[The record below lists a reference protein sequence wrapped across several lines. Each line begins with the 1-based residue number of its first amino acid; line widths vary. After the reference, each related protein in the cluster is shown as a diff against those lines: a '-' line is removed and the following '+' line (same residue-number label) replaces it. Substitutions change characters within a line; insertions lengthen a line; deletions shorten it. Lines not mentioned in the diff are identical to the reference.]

1 MTERKIEPL
10 DFNGET
16 IYIEVADDIE
26 VADVME
32 TQPVE
37 DGRRKGY
44 RKTSTQEELKTAGE
58 QVRSTISALSA
69 TVHEAL
75 SNNMPTEWSIEI
87 NIGFKGKAGIPFV
100 TEGEANGAVKVTAKW
115 VKGQ

>member
-16 IYIEVADDIE
+16 IYVEVAEIE
-26 VADVME
+26 QM
-32 TQPVE
+32 QPEVP
-37 DGRRKGY
+37 RTRKGY
-44 RKTSTQEELKTAGE
+44 EKVSTESELVTAGE
-58 QVRSTISALSA
+58 RVKSTISALA
-69 TVHEAL
+69 KTVNEAL
-75 SNNMPTEWSIEI
+75 SNAPPTEWTIEV

-115 VKGQ
+115 VRS